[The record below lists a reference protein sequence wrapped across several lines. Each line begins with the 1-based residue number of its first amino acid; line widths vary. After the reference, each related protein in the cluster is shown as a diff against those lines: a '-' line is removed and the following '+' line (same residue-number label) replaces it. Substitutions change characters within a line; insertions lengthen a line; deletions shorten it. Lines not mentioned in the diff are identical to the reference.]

1 MPDVIYVYFSE
12 HAREIQ
18 ITFVKN
24 SPGTI
29 LYLLQ
34 MQIAQINFLDKKD
47 GFDGERRLVEKKMRV
62 IL

>member
-1 MPDVIYVYFSE
+1 MPDVICVFSE

-34 MQIAQINFLDKKD
+34 IKIA
-47 GFDGERRLVEKKMRV
+47 
-62 IL
+62 